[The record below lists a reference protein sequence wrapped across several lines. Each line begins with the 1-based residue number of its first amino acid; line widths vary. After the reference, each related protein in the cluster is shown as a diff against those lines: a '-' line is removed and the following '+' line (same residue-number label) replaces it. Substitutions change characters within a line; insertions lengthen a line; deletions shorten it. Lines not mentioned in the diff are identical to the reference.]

1 MQQAAPVLTER
12 TPRQLPEYREHVDFA
27 DSDFAGLDIIGASPA
42 LRHVL
47 SQVEAV
53 AATDSTA
60 LILGETG
67 TGKEVISKA
76 IHKLSSR
83 RHHSLVRAD
92 CGSIPVGLLESELFG
107 HEKGAFTGAIAR
119 NIGRFELAHEG
130 TLFLDEVGD
139 IPLELQ
145 SKLLRVLQEQEL
157 ERLGSARTVRVNFRL
172 IAATNRDLAQM
183 VSAGQFR
190 GDLYYRL
197 NVFPIRLPALR
208 ERMEDVP
215 KLVWHFVRKFAAR
228 MSKLIDRI
236 PDDDMRA
243 LTEYHWPGNVREL
256 QNLIER
262 SVILSA
268 DSVLHLPLAELS
280 CAAPR
285 PARKPRT
292 LAEAER
298 EHILYTLSNT
308 DWVVGGPDG
317 AAVRLEVKRTT
328 LLDKMRRL
336 GISRP
341 EN

>member
-1 MQQAAPVLTER
+1 MQQAVSVLTER
-12 TPRQLPEYREHVDFA
+12 LPRQLTEHREHADLA
-27 DSDFAGLDIIGASPA
+27 DSDFVGLNIIGASPA
-42 LRHVL
+42 LHRVM

-53 AATDSTA
+53 AATDSTV

-67 TGKEVISKA
+67 TGKELISKA
-76 IHKLSSR
+76 IHNLSSR
-83 RHHSLVRAD
+83 RHRSLVRAD

-172 IAATNRDLAQM
+172 IAATNRDLSHM
-183 VSAGQFR
+183 VSSGQFR
-190 GDLYYRL
+190 GDLYYRV

-208 ERMEDVP
+208 ERMEDLP

-228 MSKLIDRI
+228 MNKFIDRI
-236 PDDDMRA
+236 PDDEMRT
-243 LTEYHWPGNVREL
+243 LTDYHWPGNVREL

-268 DSVLHLPLAELS
+268 NSVLHLSLAELS
-280 CAAPR
+280 GVATR
-285 PARKPRT
+285 PASKPRT

-298 EHILYTLSNT
+298 EHILYTLSHT

-317 AAVRLEVKRTT
+317 AAVRLGVKRTT